1 MLDSNSKTVIQLLVI
16 LLGVKIIRKEKD
28 LLCVRLDDQAILHLQ
43 PIKLLDAETDL
54 GFSQSQLLI
63 KK

>member
-1 MLDSNSKTVIQLLVI
+1 MQLLVI
-16 LLGVKIIRKEKD
+16 LLGVKIIRKEKN